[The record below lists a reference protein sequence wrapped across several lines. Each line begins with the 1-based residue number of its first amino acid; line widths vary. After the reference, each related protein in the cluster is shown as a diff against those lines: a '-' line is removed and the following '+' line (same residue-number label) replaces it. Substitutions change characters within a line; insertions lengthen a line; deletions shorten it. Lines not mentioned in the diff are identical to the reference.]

1 MFLRFDILKCKFVN
15 IKNPNPG
22 LGGLSRNFANISC
35 VLLRPVMTLKCFYVL
50 SRAAE
55 HRCKVWTRTP
65 RPGAQIDFKI
75 YKMYKKVND
84 R

>member
-1 MFLRFDILKCKFVN
+1 MLFKFDILKCKYKYV
-15 IKNPNPG
+15 IANPG
-22 LGGLSRNFANISC
+22 PGGLSRNFANISC

-55 HRCKVWTRTP
+55 HRCKVWTWTP

-75 YKMYKKVND
+75 YKIYKKVND